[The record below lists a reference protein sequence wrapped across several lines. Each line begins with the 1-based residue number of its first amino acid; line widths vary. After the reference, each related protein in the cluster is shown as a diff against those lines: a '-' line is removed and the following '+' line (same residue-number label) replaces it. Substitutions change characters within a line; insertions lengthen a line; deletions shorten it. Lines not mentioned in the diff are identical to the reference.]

1 MRNAHQAV
9 AGRSAASAEM
19 SSPRPGFPELRAA
32 RRGGAGLLMWAFLF
46 SIFVNLLMLTGPLY
60 MLQVYD
66 RVLASRSVET
76 LVALTV
82 LIGGLFGL
90 MGVLDFARGR
100 VMARIGAR
108 FQSALDARV
117 FDAALRHSSHSREQP
132 DGTAALR
139 DLDGVQRL
147 FISPVLLSAMDVPW
161 TPLFLA
167 AIFIFHPMLG
177 WLALAGAA
185 LLIMMTLMNQL
196 MTANMVRKAHATE
209 QKAQTFAGQVQN
221 GSELVRS
228 QGMVPVMTQR
238 YMRWRYGALQSA
250 IRANDWTGSF
260 TSFSKSFRLFL
271 QSAILGLGAY
281 FVLRGEMTPGAM
293 IAGSILLGRA
303 LAPVEQ
309 LLGQWPILQRALAGW
324 KGLGQYLTRVPQPVS
339 RTTLPEPRA
348 HLVIRGLTILPPGSS
363 APTLRNISFEVKPGE
378 ALGVIGRSGSGKST
392 LARALVGYWQPAAG
406 EIRLGGATLDQ
417 YDPNRLGEHIGYLPQ
432 AVTLFPGTV
441 AENIARMA
449 PSPDPQAV
457 VYAAQRANAHEI
469 ILTLPNGYDTF
480 VDGNE
485 NQLSGGQR
493 QRIALARALYG
504 EPVLVVLDE
513 PNSALDYE
521 GSEALNAAVR
531 DLKKQDRAV
540 IIMTHQPLAI
550 AECDN
555 LIVLEGGATAALG
568 PRDVVL
574 KKTVHDSGAVRRP
587 ATEAETVEVL

>member
-1 MRNAHQAV
+1 MSFP
-9 AGRSAASAEM
+9 RS
-19 SSPRPGFPELRAA
+19 GFPELHAA
-32 RRGGAGLLMWAFLF
+32 RRRGAGLLMWAFVF

-76 LVALTV
+76 LVALTM

-90 MGVLDFARGR
+90 MAVLEFARGR

-108 FQSALDARV
+108 FQSALDTRV
-117 FDAALRHSSHSREQP
+117 FEAALHRSTGTREQSA
-132 DGTAALR
+132 GTAALR
-139 DLDGVQRL
+139 NLDGVQRL
-147 FISPVLLSAMDVPW
+147 FVSPVLPATMDVPW

-185 LLIMMTLMNQL
+185 LLVVLTVVNQIL
-196 MTANMVRKAHATE
+196 TARMVRQAYAAE
-209 QKAQTFAGQVQN
+209 QKAQAFANQVQN
-221 GSELVRS
+221 GCELVRS
-228 QGMVPVMTQR
+228 QGMIPAMTDR
-238 YMRWRYGALQSA
+238 YLQWRGKALQSTVH
-250 IRANDWTGSF
+250 ANDWTGSF
-260 TSFSKSFRLFL
+260 TSFTKSFRLFL

-281 FVLRGEMTPGAM
+281 YVLRAEMTPGAM

-309 LLGQWPILQRALAGW
+309 LLGQWPVLQRAQAGW
-324 KGLGQYLTRVPQPVS
+324 KGLGRYLAEVPQTAS
-339 RTTLPEPRA
+339 RTTLPAPQA
-348 HLVIRGLTILPPGSS
+348 HVVVRGLTVLPPGGNV
-363 APTLRNISFEVKPGE
+363 PTLRNISFEVKPGE

-392 LARALVGYWQPAAG
+392 LARALVGYWPPLAG

-417 YDPNRLGEHIGYLPQ
+417 YDPVRLGQYVGYLPQ
-432 AVTLFPGTV
+432 TVTLFSGTV

-449 PSPDPQAV
+449 VSPDADAIV
-457 VYAAQRANAHEI
+457 RAAQLANAHEM
-469 ILTLPNGYDTF
+469 ILKLPSGYDTF
-480 VDGNE
+480 IDGNE

-493 QRIALARALYG
+493 QRIALARALFG
-504 EPVLVVLDE
+504 DPVLVVLDE
-513 PNSALDYE
+513 PNSALDHE

-531 DLKKQDRAV
+531 ELKAQGRAV

-550 AECDN
+550 AECD
-555 LIVLEGGATAALG
+555 LLAVLEGGTMAALG

-574 KKTVHDSGAVRRP
+574 KKTLRDSGSSSRSTAAP
-587 ATEAETVEVL
+587 ESVEVS

>member
-1 MRNAHQAV
+1 MRNAQPANADQSAV
-9 AGRSAASAEM
+9 KAERSL
-19 SSPRPGFPELRAA
+19 PRPGFPELYAA
-32 RRGGAGLLMWAFLF
+32 RRLGIALLVWAFIF

-82 LIGGLFGL
+82 LIGGLFGV
-90 MGVLDFARGR
+90 MAVLEFARGR

-117 FDAALRHSSHSREQP
+117 FDAALRQSADPKAQSA
-132 DGTAALR
+132 GTAALR
-139 DLDGVQRL
+139 NLDGIQRL
-147 FISPVLLSAMDVPW
+147 FISPVLPAIMDAPW

-177 WLALAGAA
+177 WLALAGAG
-185 LLIMMTLMNQL
+185 LLIFLTVVNQL
-196 MTANMVRKAHATE
+196 VTASMVRDAHAIE
-209 QKAQTFAGQVQN
+209 QKAQIFAGQAQN
-221 GSELVRS
+221 GSELLRS
-228 QGMVPVMTQR
+228 QGMVPMMTQR
-238 YMRWRYGALQSA
+238 YMRWRNGALQSV

-260 TSFSKSFRLFL
+260 SSFSKSFRLFL

-281 FVLRGEMTPGAM
+281 LVLRGEVTPGAM
-293 IAGSILLGRA
+293 IAASILLGRA

-309 LLGQWPILQRALAGW
+309 LLGQWPILQRAVAGW
-324 KGLGQYLTRVPQPVS
+324 KGLGQYLEQFPQATS
-339 RTTLPEPRA
+339 RTALPEPRA
-348 HLVIRGLTILPPGSS
+348 HLVLQGLTVLPPGGNV
-363 APTLRNISFEVKPGE
+363 PTLRNISFEVKPGE

-392 LARALVGYWQPAAG
+392 LARALVGYWPAAAG

-432 AVTLFPGTV
+432 SVTLFPGTV

-449 PSPDPQAV
+449 PSPDPEAVIQA
-457 VYAAQRANAHEI
+457 AKSANAHEM
-469 ILTLPNGYDTF
+469 ILKLPQGYDTF

-493 QRIALARALYG
+493 QRVALARALFG
-504 EPVLVVLDE
+504 KPVLLVLDE
-513 PNSALDYE
+513 PNSALDHE

-531 DLKKQDRAV
+531 ELKTQGRAV

-555 LIVLEGGATAALG
+555 LIVLEGGTTAALG
-568 PRDVVL
+568 PRDAVL
-574 KKTVHDSGAVRRP
+574 KKSVHDARAVRRP
-587 ATEAETVEVL
+587 TAKADAVEVL

>member
-1 MRNAHQAV
+1 MTI
-9 AGRSAASAEM
+9 
-19 SSPRPGFPELRAA
+19 PRPGFPELRAA
-32 RRGGAGLLMWAFLF
+32 RRKGSGLLIWAFVF

-82 LIGGLFGL
+82 LIAGLFGL
-90 MGVLDFARGR
+90 MAILDFARGR

-117 FDAALRHSSHSREQP
+117 FGAALHRSADPKEQSA
-132 DGTAALR
+132 GTAALR

-147 FISPVLLSAMDVPW
+147 FISPVLLSAMDAPW

-177 WLALAGAA
+177 WFALAGAT
-185 LLIMMTLMNQL
+185 LLIILTLLNQVV
-196 MTANMVRKAHATE
+196 TANMVRQAQATE
-209 QKAQTFAGQVQN
+209 QKAQIFAGQVQN

-238 YMRWRYGALQSA
+238 YMRWRNNALQSA

-260 TSFSKSFRLFL
+260 SSFSKSFRLFL

-281 FVLRGEMTPGAM
+281 LVLRGEMTAGAM

-309 LLGQWPILQRALAGW
+309 LLGQWPILQRASAGW
-324 KGLGQYLTRVPQPVS
+324 KGLGEYLSRVPQPVS
-339 RTTLPEPRA
+339 RTALPEPRA
-348 HLVIRGLTILPPGSS
+348 HLVLRGLVMLPPGST

-392 LARALVGYWQPAAG
+392 LARALVGYWPPVAG

-417 YDPNRLGEHIGYLPQ
+417 YEPNRLGEHIGYLPQ
-432 AVTLFPGTV
+432 SVTLFPGTV

-449 PSPDPQAV
+449 PSPDPEAV
-457 VYAAQRANAHEI
+457 VQAARSANAHEM

-480 VDGNE
+480 IDGNE

-493 QRIALARALYG
+493 QRIALARALFG
-504 EPVLVVLDE
+504 KPVLVVLDE
-513 PNSALDYE
+513 PNSALDHE

-531 DLKKQDRAV
+531 ELKRQGRAV

-555 LIVLEGGATAALG
+555 LLVLEGGTTAALG
-568 PRDVVL
+568 PRDAVL
-574 KKTVHDSGAVRRP
+574 KKSVRDSGAVRRP
-587 ATEAETVEVL
+587 AAETQAVEVL